1 MGIWRCLGILVGVLV
16 LSPAAFAHHGW
27 SQYDVDRSLELSG
40 TVQEA
45 SFEHPHVTV
54 RVQTPQK
61 VWLVVLPPPTRAD
74 RLGLTPRTLR
84 PGVSVTVVAYPHR
97 SHPDEV
103 RALRIVLEGRTIL
116 LR

>member
-1 MGIWRCLGILVGVLV
+1 MDLRGVLWVLVGILV

-27 SQYDVDRSLELSG
+27 SQYDADRSVELAG
-40 TVQEA
+40 TVREA
-45 SFEHPHVTV
+45 SFEHPHVTL
-54 RVQTPQK
+54 RLQTPQK
-61 VWLVVLPPPTRAD
+61 AWFVVLPPPTRAE
-74 RLGLTPRTLR
+74 RLGLTPQTLR
-84 PGVSVTVVAYPHR
+84 PGASVTVIAYPHR